1 MKVFLNVLVILMT
14 LFVVS
19 SCSDDDKEDAQTPQN
34 LVGTTWKCETM
45 KLLDP
50 DLEYVILK
58 FTSATGVEGWTKYK
72 EEEFKREWM
81 GTYTVSG
88 KAITIEE
95 EEAGETF
102 TGTIS
107 GVTMNLTVVEGIPPF
122 TFVLQ

>member
-1 MKVFLNVLVILMT
+1 MKAFLNVMMILMT

-19 SCSDDDKEDAQTPQN
+19 SCSDDDKEDVQTPQN

-50 DLEYVILK
+50 DLEYVTLK
-58 FTSATGVEGWTKYK
+58 FTSDTGVEGWTKYK

-88 KAITIEE
+88 KTITIVEGV
-95 EEAGETF
+95 AQETL

-107 GVTMNLTVVEGIPPF
+107 GVTMNLTVINGVPPF
-122 TFVLQ
+122 TFILQ